1 MKLRILH
8 LDEETRRSLL
18 KELLKRSPNH
28 YGKYEQS
35 VNEIL
40 NEVNLRGDEAVFEY
54 TKKFDKAVIDA
65 SNVRV
70 TPKEIEEAYR
80 LIDNS
85 LIEVIR
91 RALHNIRSYHE
102 KQRQTSWFDSRMDG
116 TILGQKIG
124 RAHV

>member
-80 LIDNS
+80 LIDDS
-85 LIEVIR
+85 FIEVIR

-102 KQRQTSWFDSRMDG
+102 KQRQTSWFDSRMD
-116 TILGQKIG
+116 
-124 RAHV
+124 